1 MDGWQKV
8 VWGLVA
14 ILFLL
19 VLSVPLF
26 GHRGDEPPGQVQS
39 AAELLNTSGELSH
52 QVGTQIGKIR
62 SEVRDARSDCA
73 EIRRLCG
80 EIQRVAR
87 EGVESCGQN

>member
-39 AAELLNTSGELSH
+39 AAELLRTSRELGKQAAS
-52 QVGTQIGKIR
+52 QVGEIR
-62 SEVRDARSDCA
+62 CEVRSAASDSA

-80 EIQRVAR
+80 EIRRIAQ

>member
-8 VWGLVA
+8 LWGFVLGVV
-14 ILFLL
+14 LL
-19 VLSVPLF
+19 ALSVPLF
-26 GHRGDEPPGQVQS
+26 SNRDEPSGTVS
-39 AAELLNTSGELSH
+39 DTAELLHTSGELGR
-52 QVGTQIGKIR
+52 QVGTQIGEVR